1 MLDLLCMTLIIT
13 YCIDVSGFWA
23 SISTI
28 ISGWLTNGKIKK
40 PFSLRPLSCPL
51 CMTFWCGLAYLL
63 ITGTFTIPMVAYV
76 CLLSYLTTVFADI
89 MRLVTELLKTL
100 IIKINSLIE

>member
-1 MLDLLCMTLIIT
+1 MLDLLLLALIIT
-13 YCIDVSGFWA
+13 YCIDVSGFWNE
-23 SISTI
+23 ISGI
-28 ISGWLTNGKIKK
+28 ISGWLTDGKIKK
-40 PFSLRPLSCPL
+40 SFTLKPFSCPL

-89 MRLVTELLKTL
+89 MRWVVEALKTL
-100 IIKINSLIE
+100 IIKLNDKL